1 MAASA
6 ITSVLMTSQSLCSL
20 QTVAHG
26 PSVTSSSCSTSS
38 SSQVSASTAPFLG
51 GLQLRRT
58 AAASRRSSS
67 TQQELRRSRLAALHV
82 SAKKNDT
89 PLVSCKFVIELINM
103 SLLIYLCV
111 CVCVAHE
118 YVALFRAH
126 FLRAHVQRQVL
137 ICFAG
142 I

>member
-6 ITSVLMTSQSLCSL
+6 ITSVVMMSQSLCSV

-103 SLLIYLCV
+103 SLLICFYVCV
-111 CVCVAHE
+111 CVCVC
-118 YVALFRAH
+118 VC
-126 FLRAHVQRQVL
+126 VQL
-137 ICFAG
+137 MNM
-142 I
+142 

>member
-1 MAASA
+1 
-6 ITSVLMTSQSLCSL
+6 
-20 QTVAHG
+20 
-26 PSVTSSSCSTSS
+26 
-38 SSQVSASTAPFLG
+38 
-51 GLQLRRT
+51 
-58 AAASRRSSS
+58 
-67 TQQELRRSRLAALHV
+67 V